1 MTNEKNSAAS
11 LDDAAEEI
19 KTAAEETAEAPA
31 GKKDEK
37 AEKPEKTKHGKKS
50 KDSKSDDG
58 HDSIAEA
65 MTKEAYNLAC
75 ELKDEKDKYLRLAAE
90 YDNYR
95 KRSQKERESVYTDV
109 RADTVLK
116 FLPVFDNLE
125 RALKQETTDEAYRR
139 GVEMTM
145 TGLKDI
151 LTKLG
156 VSEIPASAGTAFDPL
171 LHEAVMHTEDAD
183 KGEGEIVEE
192 FQKGF
197 KLGDKVIRFSVVK
210 VAN

>member
-1 MTNEKNSAAS
+1 MSSEKSS
-11 LDDAAEEI
+11 VPKDDAAEEI
-19 KTAAEETAEAPA
+19 TLPEAETPSEAA
-31 GKKDEK
+31 KSDKCD
-37 AEKPEKTKHGKKS
+37 KTKHSKKS
-50 KDSKSDDG
+50 KSDSKADDG

-95 KRSQKERESVYTDV
+95 KRSQKERESIYADV

-116 FLPVFDNLE
+116 ILPVFDNLE
-125 RALKQETTDEAYRR
+125 RALKQETSDEAYRR

-145 TGLKDI
+145 TQLKDI
-151 LTKLG
+151 LSKLG
-156 VSEIPASAGTAFDPL
+156 VSEITAAPGTAFDPQ
-171 LHEAVMHTEDAD
+171 LHEAVMHVEDD
-183 KGEGEIVEE
+183 SKGEGEVVEE